1 MITITPTKLAD
12 YQSCPLNF
20 KFKHLQRKGS
30 FKPSPQMAFGTNI
43 HKALE
48 EIYKTPHK
56 NDVSET
62 LRRC

>member
-30 FKPSPQMAFGTNI
+30 FKPSHRWLSERTSTRRLKKFT
-43 HKALE
+43 KRR
-48 EIYKTPHK
+48 TK